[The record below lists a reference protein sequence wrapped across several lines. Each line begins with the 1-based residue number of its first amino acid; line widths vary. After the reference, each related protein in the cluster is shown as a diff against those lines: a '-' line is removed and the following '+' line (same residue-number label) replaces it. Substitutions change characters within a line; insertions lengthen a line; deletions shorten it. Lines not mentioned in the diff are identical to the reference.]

1 MCFACHLY
9 FRWCFFRVCVIV
21 ESLEHRFLNTVSSV
35 VPWLAPAPTA
45 WIAFVHLS
53 AELALPLPIA
63 AAGALVVEGLGLSTV
78 HTALSFWKDDGLRS
92 ARLWLAIGAGGFY
105 LAVVIVVN
113 IILDTG
119 PWATVTAKSLLSL
132 TSIPAAL
139 IVALRAQD
147 ARRRAAVLEA
157 TAHAEREQATARES
171 ERLAREEAAAER
183 KHARELRHTEKL
195 AEIQARSTERL
206 PERSVESSGT
216 FPKDWRKLSSEQ
228 RRQIAELSV
237 PQIIELTGLTHKAAS
252 NWLRRSSANG
262 HIQEN

>member
-1 MCFACHLY
+1 
-9 FRWCFFRVCVIV
+9 V
-21 ESLEHRFLNTVSSV
+21 EKFSESRFLDFVSSV

-53 AELALPLPIA
+53 QVLALPLPIA
-63 AAGALVVEGLGLSTV
+63 AAGALVVEGLGLSTI

-92 ARLWLAIGAGGFY
+92 VRLWLAIGAGGFY

-147 ARRRAAVLEA
+147 ARRRAALLEQA
-157 TAHAEREQATARES
+157 AHAKEAEAQAALERQHE
-171 ERLAREEAAAER
+171 
-183 KHARELRHTEKL
+183 RELRHAERL
-195 AEIQARSTERL
+195 AKIQATATQVNFNEISPRKVKSY
-206 PERSVESSGT
+206 VEFQSRMSEMNGNAPKTPAQAAETFGLSGT
-216 FPKDWRKLSSEQ
+216 TAWRYWNKYQAAQ
-228 RRQIAELSV
+228 R
-237 PQIIELTGLTHKAAS
+237 
-252 NWLRRSSANG
+252 NG